1 MSRKIILLLSLA
13 IITLAHLSAAS
24 SLPNKIE
31 SNYKI
36 RRISPDGGLSING
49 QRDVRQD
56 KWGFIWV
63 TTVNNLYRFDGY
75 TFKPYTE
82 KINKT
87 IPFASLTF
95 ERLEIDKEG
104 DLYVTTSNGLL
115 KYNSLTDNFDR
126 LQPGRCSLIKEDMKG
141 RLWISNPSSIG
152 LFDRETFRF
161 TVVRPFPISHRMR

>member
-1 MSRKIILLLSLA
+1 MFRKIILLLFFA
-13 IITLAHLSAAS
+13 IITLAHLSAVS
-24 SLPNKIE
+24 SHPNKIE

-82 KINKT
+82 KINQT
-87 IPFASLTF
+87 IP
-95 ERLEIDKEG
+95 
-104 DLYVTTSNGLL
+104 VTAL
-115 KYNSLTDNFDR
+115 
-126 LQPGRCSLIKEDMKG
+126 P
-141 RLWISNPSSIG
+141 
-152 LFDRETFRF
+152 
-161 TVVRPFPISHRMR
+161 